1 MPGYSRRGAFLAA
14 SSPSMRR
21 APLHPPL
28 HLPLDR
34 SPGGVLTTALYVDDH
49 PFRLIVDSGSP
60 YLLLPAEEDCDAQPP
75 KLSLF
80 GCAPR
85 GRFRAAGLPPTREQY
100 GAAEGRVEWCEARV
114 RWGRARGVPRVTFGA
129 ADREVMRQSGG
140 ALLGLIREVD
150 PAEGR
155 PTALAQLGANSF
167 RVDARRMRLTLSHAA
182 LLPAAARDTVR
193 LDDPRGYGAGVRY
206 VCCRVEG
213 DQFRMNGRL
222 WRTRRPLLCVFDSG
236 LTGCVASKSLV
247 DELELNSL
255 IAEVPRRSAR
265 VQSIELALRREDEER
280 VVLRSS
286 LSSSPL
292 FYVQSVRLNWF
303 ADARSG
309 PHIFAV
315 GQCMLGNGELTV
327 DWAQGR
333 ARWV

>member
-1 MPGYSRRGAFLAA
+1 MPNYSRRGALLAA

-34 SPGGVLTTALYVDDH
+34 SPDGVLTTALYVDDH

-85 GRFRAAGLPPTREQY
+85 GRSRAAGLPPTREQY
-100 GAAEGRVEWCEARV
+100 GAAEGRVEWCDACV
-114 RWGRARGVPRVTFGA
+114 RWGRERAVPRVTLGA

-140 ALLGLIREVD
+140 ALLGLIREVG

-182 LLPAAARDTVR
+182 LLPTATRDTLR
-193 LDDPRGYGAGVRY
+193 LDDARGYGAA
-206 VCCRVEG
+206 
-213 DQFRMNGRL
+213 
-222 WRTRRPLLCVFDSG
+222 
-236 LTGCVASKSLV
+236 GCSLGASRHKSLV
-247 DELELNSL
+247 DELELSSL

-265 VQSIELALRREDEER
+265 VQSIELALRKEDGEK

-286 LSSSPL
+286 LRSSPL
-292 FYVQSVRLNWF
+292 FYVQSVKLNWF

-315 GQCMLGNGELTV
+315 GQCMLGSGELTEE